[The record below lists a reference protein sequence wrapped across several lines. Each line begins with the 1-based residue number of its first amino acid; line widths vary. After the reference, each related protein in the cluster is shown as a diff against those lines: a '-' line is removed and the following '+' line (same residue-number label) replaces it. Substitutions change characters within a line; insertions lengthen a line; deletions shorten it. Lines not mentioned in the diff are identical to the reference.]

1 MSAAYDSE
9 SYVVACGNC
18 HHSYDALTASW
29 CRCVTADVAVACP
42 RCQSCVH
49 KEGKV
54 AALGFWVHAPDA
66 LVRLRAAEKQRRR
79 KSQALLQQ
87 KTPRVLIVDDDE
99 EIRLIATYALRQMGY
114 DCITAD
120 SPAMAL
126 LILLKQQPAVVLTDA
141 LMPGGDGRELCRT
154 IKELYPDVKV
164 VIMTSLYTSARY
176 ASESSRL
183 FHSDDYLAKPID
195 FERLLSVL
203 NRLAPLPMKK
213 ER

>member
-18 HHSYDALTASW
+18 HLPYDALTASW
-29 CRCVTADVAVACP
+29 CRCVTAGVAVACP

-49 KEGKV
+49 KESKA

-79 KSQALLQQ
+79 KSDALLRQ

-99 EIRLIATYALRQMGY
+99 EIRLISTYALGQMGY
-114 DCITAD
+114 DCITAN

-126 LILLKQQPAVVLTDA
+126 AVLSKEQPAVVLTDA

-154 IKELYPDVKV
+154 IKKLYPHVKV
-164 VIMTSLYTSARY
+164 VVMTSLYTSPRY

-195 FERLLSVL
+195 FERLLTVL
-203 NRLAPLPMKK
+203 NRLAPLPRKR
-213 ER
+213 EG